1 MAVPDL
7 LSYLLAFVVGMVAV
21 AALPGRRRPG
31 RDRAAWLA
39 EHRMAVAVWA
49 VGCLLT
55 GTLAALV
62 ASLAG

>member
-1 MAVPDL
+1 MRDL
-7 LSYLLAFVVGMVAV
+7 ISYLLAFSIGLLAV

-31 RDRAAWLA
+31 RGQAAWLA
-39 EHRMAVAVWA
+39 EHRAAVAVWA

-62 ASLAG
+62 AGAG